1 MDAIAENFIKDADI
15 DFINECNIGKLTCI
29 IKNLLKKV
37 STYEDW
43 IDNKGK
49 ILEKISNYR
58 F

>member
-49 ILEKISNYR
+49 ILEKNIKL
-58 F
+58 